1 MSLLKIV
8 TLKKK
13 EIIILHVANFAF
25 PTSLLF
31 IVREVLIFSHLFLD
45 HLELNSN
52 KFVNVKKKIFP
63 VIGLKMNIW
72 DHSGQLD
79 KGIFICWM
87 ASG

>member
-52 KFVNVKKKIFP
+52 KFVNVKKKNLSSDW
-63 VIGLKMNIW
+63 LKNEYMRSFWSIR
-72 DHSGQLD
+72 
-79 KGIFICWM
+79 
-87 ASG
+87 